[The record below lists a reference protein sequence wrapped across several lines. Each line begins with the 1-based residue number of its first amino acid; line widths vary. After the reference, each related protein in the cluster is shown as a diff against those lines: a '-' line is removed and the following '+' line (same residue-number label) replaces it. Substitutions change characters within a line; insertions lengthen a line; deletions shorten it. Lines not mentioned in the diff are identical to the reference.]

1 MMLGSGGAA
10 VVLLASLLHPAPR
23 QVAHAEPLPTP
34 PRHGHAGYATWY
46 AASGMIAAAGPA
58 LRRELGKG
66 WRGERVRVTA
76 GGRSVW
82 VTLADWC
89 ACGPR
94 HGRPTLLDLSDDAFR
109 RLAPLSRGVLRVTVG
124 SD

>member
-10 VVLLASLLHPAPR
+10 VVLLASLVHPAPR
-23 QVAHAEPLPTP
+23 QVPVREVIPQE
-34 PRHGHAGYATWY
+34 RHAGYATWY

-76 GGRSVW
+76 GGRSVV

-109 RLAPLSRGVLRVTVG
+109 RIAPLSKGVSRVTV
-124 SD
+124 SW

>member
-1 MMLGSGGAA
+1 MLGGGGAA
-10 VVLLASLLHPAPR
+10 IVLIASLLHPAPR
-23 QVAHAEPLPTP
+23 HTHTSEPVPQV
-34 PRHGHAGYATWY
+34 RHAGYATWY

-76 GGRSVW
+76 GGRSV
-82 VTLADWC
+82 VVRLTDWC

-109 RLAPLSRGVLRVTVG
+109 RLAPLSRGVQRVVVG
-124 SD
+124 W